1 MIPISYLFFTPL
13 IVSIIL
19 ILALKPCALKLGFID
34 HPCARKQH
42 DHPTPPIGGIAI
54 YLSSVSA
61 LWFYGINMPHLMAF
75 TLGLTL
81 LTIVGVID
89 DHKEINVKIR
99 LTAQIFAALI
109 MTEMA
114 GIKITHLG
122 DLLGNGTIYLNSYAT
137 VLTVFAVVGGIN
149 AFNMIDGI
157 DGLCGGSALVSI
169 SLVALLALFFN
180 NALLLNISLIFM
192 GCIVAFLL
200 FNLPI
205 FGRTKA
211 AIFLGDS
218 GSTLLGYVVCWLIIS
233 ASQAEEPLI
242 TPTLV
247 LWLIA
252 IPLYDSICIMLRR
265 LLKGQS
271 PFAADREHFHHLLPL
286 KGISV
291 GNTLIICLAL
301 SAVFSI
307 AALVAN
313 LFFDVRD
320 TVLFSLFLICFAG
333 FCWYMQSHFSMDEMV
348 EKGPTKSLLNK
359 LTGTKK

>member
-1 MIPISYLFFTPL
+1 MINLFFTAL
-13 IVSIIL
+13 ILSVIF
-19 ILALKPCALKLGFID
+19 ILALIPCALKLGFID
-34 HPCARKQH
+34 HPCSRKQH
-42 DHPTPPIGGIAI
+42 DHPTPPIGGLVI
-54 YLSSVSA
+54 YLSSVST
-61 LWFYGINMPHLMAF
+61 LWFYVSSIPHLVAF

-89 DHKEINVKIR
+89 DHKEISVKIR
-99 LTAQIFAALI
+99 LSSQIFAALI
-109 MTEMA
+109 MAEMA
-114 GIKITHLG
+114 GIKITQLG
-122 DLLGNGTIYLNSYAT
+122 DLFGNGIINLNSYST

-157 DGLCGGSALVSI
+157 DGLCGSSALVAI
-169 SLVALLALFFN
+169 SLIALLALFFN
-180 NALLLNISLIFM
+180 NALLLNISLIYI

-233 ASQAEEPLI
+233 ASQTQEPLI

-271 PFAADREHFHHLLPL
+271 PFIADREHLHHLLPL
-286 KGISV
+286 KGISIS
-291 GNTLIICLAL
+291 NTLIISLAL
-301 SAVFSI
+301 STAISF
-307 AALVAN
+307 AALIAS
-313 LFFDVRD
+313 LYFEVRD
-320 TVLFSLFLICFAG
+320 CVLFSLFLIGFAG
-333 FCWYMQSHFSMDEMV
+333 FCWFMHSHFSLDLNV
-348 EKGPTKSLLNK
+348 KTASKKSLLTNLK
-359 LTGTKK
+359 GTKK